1 MPLSAAELR
10 AHIKRLGISQTE
22 AAERLGLSTNGL
34 YKQLHG
40 ERKVSRQTEI
50 ILDLI
55 EEVQRLRHN
64 QRQAEQPMWTAN
76 SGAIGG
82 WPSTSTRPR
91 RAGNDFVLPVCRS
104 LGLAR
109 RPDCQTGIELHVCSA
124 GLIQLCLE
132 DISRTP

>member
-10 AHIKRLGISQTE
+10 ARIKRLGISQTE
-22 AAERLGLSTNGL
+22 AAERLGLSANGL

-64 QRQAEQPMWTAN
+64 QRQAEQPMDRQQRRDRRLAQFLYPTA
-76 SGAIGG
+76 
-82 WPSTSTRPR
+82 PR
-91 RAGNDFVLPVCRS
+91 RK
-104 LGLAR
+104 
-109 RPDCQTGIELHVCSA
+109 
-124 GLIQLCLE
+124 
-132 DISRTP
+132 

>member
-10 AHIKRLGISQTE
+10 ARIKRLGISQTE
-22 AAERLGLSTNGL
+22 AAERLGLSANGL

-64 QRQAEQPMWTAN
+64 QRQDEPPLDRRQRRDRRLAQFLYPTA
-76 SGAIGG
+76 
-82 WPSTSTRPR
+82 PR
-91 RAGNDFVLPVCRS
+91 RK
-104 LGLAR
+104 
-109 RPDCQTGIELHVCSA
+109 
-124 GLIQLCLE
+124 
-132 DISRTP
+132 

>member
-10 AHIKRLGISQTE
+10 ARIKRLGITQTE
-22 AAERLGLSTNGL
+22 AAERLGLSANGL

-64 QRQAEQPMWTAN
+64 QRQAEPPVDRQQRHDQKLAQFLYPTA
-76 SGAIGG
+76 
-82 WPSTSTRPR
+82 PR
-91 RAGNDFVLPVCRS
+91 RK
-104 LGLAR
+104 
-109 RPDCQTGIELHVCSA
+109 
-124 GLIQLCLE
+124 
-132 DISRTP
+132 

>member
-64 QRQAEQPMWTAN
+64 QRQAEQPMDRQQRRDRRLAQYLYP
-76 SGAIGG
+76 AA
-82 WPSTSTRPR
+82 PR
-91 RAGNDFVLPVCRS
+91 RK
-104 LGLAR
+104 
-109 RPDCQTGIELHVCSA
+109 
-124 GLIQLCLE
+124 
-132 DISRTP
+132 